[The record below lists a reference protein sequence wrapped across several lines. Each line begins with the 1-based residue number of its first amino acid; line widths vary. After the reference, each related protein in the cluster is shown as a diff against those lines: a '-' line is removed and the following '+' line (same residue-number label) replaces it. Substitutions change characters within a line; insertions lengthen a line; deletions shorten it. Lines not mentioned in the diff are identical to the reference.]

1 MEGSS
6 GKLGFKAVYLKLT
19 EDYIKVYSF
28 GEKYFYFYRTVEK
41 EDRKMWN
48 GYKLTIFIQTNVI
61 KSLAECF
68 LLSVCRCQKKILN
81 YYFERVM
88 WKNFSGKI
96 SNWNSI

>member
-48 GYKLTIFIQTNVI
+48 GYKLTIFI
-61 KSLAECF
+61 
-68 LLSVCRCQKKILN
+68 
-81 YYFERVM
+81 
-88 WKNFSGKI
+88 
-96 SNWNSI
+96 